1 MTIPTSLLVI
11 LTILSFAVLAYGAD
25 MLVANIKMIASH
37 YHLSIFLLGIILGFF
52 TSIPELILG
61 LTAVHRGVASLSLGN
76 LLGGIIVLFGLIL
89 GLAIIVHR
97 TIKTDGQSSTIAP
110 SILILL
116 LPLMLGLKGSLN
128 HWDGLIII
136 IAYIAVVLYSARTES
151 STKQARVSKPPRLAS
166 RHFLFSLLGLGLI
179 IGTSQVIVSTM
190 TELME
195 RWQWPP
201 LVAGVLLLAIGTNLP
216 EIVVTIESLIK
227 QASDLSISNLIGS
240 AIGNVVVAG
249 ILLQFGSFSIQPFMA
264 FAVTASTICLLSGFL
279 LLFYKTNKQFSRWE
293 GIILLCIYLLFLV
306 AELKWAIY

>member
-1 MTIPTSLLVI
+1 MALPTSLLVI
-11 LTILSFAVLAYGAD
+11 IIILSFVVLSYGAD
-25 MLVANIKMIASH
+25 MLVTNIKILASQ
-37 YHLSIFLLGIILGFF
+37 YRLNIFLLGIILGFF
-52 TSIPELILG
+52 TSTPELILG

-97 TIKTDGQSSTIAP
+97 TIKTDGRLITIAP

-116 LPLMLGLKGSLN
+116 LPLILGLKGWLN
-128 HWDGLIII
+128 RWDGLIII

-151 STKQARVSKPPRLAS
+151 SAKQARVSKPPRLAS

-264 FAVTASTICLLSGFL
+264 FVVTASTICLLSSFL

>member
-1 MTIPTSLLVI
+1 M
-11 LTILSFAVLAYGAD
+11 
-25 MLVANIKMIASH
+25 
-37 YHLSIFLLGIILGFF
+37 
-52 TSIPELILG
+52 
-61 LTAVHRGVASLSLGN
+61 
-76 LLGGIIVLFGLIL
+76 
-89 GLAIIVHR
+89 
-97 TIKTDGQSSTIAP
+97 
-110 SILILL
+110 
-116 LPLMLGLKGSLN
+116 
-128 HWDGLIII
+128 
-136 IAYIAVVLYSARTES
+136 LYSARTES
-151 STKQARVSKPPRLAS
+151 SAKQARVSKPPRLAS

-264 FAVTASTICLLSGFL
+264 FVVTASTICLLSSFL
-279 LLFYKTNKQFSRWE
+279 LLFYKTDKQFSRWE